1 MTEQEFYKD
10 IGHHICAEHML
21 YSKNLLWPYVDWT
34 LGPSPI
40 GDAGSFMEF
49 AYSYPHRVTAVFWG
63 DAKISVASV
72 RPGDTAVSFDFSG
85 CYMARFKMG
94 GRLYACHIHSSSE
107 RGLDRKADWNAFYTA
122 NRSQITDA
130 VLFRPVVP
138 DDEYYA
144 LLLHHR
150 MTCQTRQTR
159 RLSGCG
165 VITPGGDCFAA
176 VIDNRTFQV
185 HEHRIRRMNPIPGN
199 LIPIP

>member
-1 MTEQEFYKD
+1 MTEQEFYND
-10 IGHHICAEHML
+10 IGHHICAEHMV
-21 YSKNLLWPYVDWT
+21 YGKDRHWPYVNRT
-34 LGPSPI
+34 YGPAPI
-40 GDAGSFMEF
+40 GTGPFMEF
-49 AYSYPHRVTAVFWG
+49 AYSYPHRVTAVFWNDG
-63 DAKISVASV
+63 KVTMASM

-85 CYMARFKMG
+85 CYMARFRMG
-94 GRLYACHIHSSSE
+94 GRLYACHIHSSTD

-150 MTCQTRQTR
+150 MTCRTR

-165 VITPGGDCFAA
+165 IITPAGDCFAA
-176 VIDNRTFQV
+176 VIDNHTFQV
-185 HEHRIRRMNPIPGN
+185 YEHRIRRMNPISGN